1 MRRRRGSGA
10 TAMLCC
16 GPSRVFFWLF
26 GVRVGNLL
34 LTRHP
39 RYFVSVQLVFDF
51 CKIQLPRHSS
61 CFEELSDL
69 RPHRLSIFM
78 RMFRSVRHRQHGG
91 VGSTARDTEPRARV
105 PPPPCAAART
115 RRSPHRTPRLHVNEA
130 TIAPRGRR
138 EGLPRRGGCSKP
150 RAPAGHTATRAP
162 RPRHGEPTR
171 SNRAT
176 RTARWRSWRRS
187 NSRWTLN

>member
-39 RYFVSVQLVFDF
+39 RCVVSVQLVFDF
-51 CKIQLPRHSS
+51 CKIQLPRHMSKS
-61 CFEELSDL
+61 F
-69 RPHRLSIFM
+69 RIFALIVFRILM

-138 EGLPRRGGCSKP
+138 EGLPRGGCFKP
-150 RAPAGHTATRAP
+150 RAPAGHPATRAP

-176 RTARWRSWRRS
+176 HTARWRSWRRS

>member
-1 MRRRRGSGA
+1 
-10 TAMLCC
+10 MLCC

-39 RYFVSVQLVFDF
+39 RYVVSVQLVFDL
-51 CKIQLPRHSS
+51 CKIQLPRHTSKKLGSS
-61 CFEELSDL
+61 PSSFDL
-69 RPHRLSIFM
+69 DV
-78 RMFRSVRHRQHGG
+78 RMFRSVFVTACTGG

-138 EGLPRRGGCSKP
+138 EGLPRGGCSKP
-150 RAPAGHTATRAP
+150 RAPPGHTATRAP
-162 RPRHGEPTR
+162 RPRRGEPTR

-176 RTARWRSWRRS
+176 HTARWRSWRRS